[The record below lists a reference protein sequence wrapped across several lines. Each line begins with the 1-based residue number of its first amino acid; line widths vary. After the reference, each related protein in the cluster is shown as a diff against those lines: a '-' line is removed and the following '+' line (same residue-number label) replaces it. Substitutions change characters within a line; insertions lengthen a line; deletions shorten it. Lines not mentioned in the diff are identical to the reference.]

1 MAVPPGHH
9 LGSTRA
15 PHAARTLVRQGSCHC
30 ARAHQTANFIVCPPA
45 SGRAPCRFALAGGG
59 GTGMSVERLGLS
71 VIPGAGWRASDIR
84 DVAKAAEQA
93 GFEAIFTTEANND
106 ALATAQLMGS
116 ATGTHPGRHVD
127 REHLPAALLY
137 P

>member
-1 MAVPPGHH
+1 
-9 LGSTRA
+9 
-15 PHAARTLVRQGSCHC
+15 
-30 ARAHQTANFIVCPPA
+30 
-45 SGRAPCRFALAGGG
+45 
-59 GTGMSVERLGLS
+59 MSVERLGVS
-71 VIPGAGWRASDIR
+71 VTPGAGWRASDIR

-116 ATGTHPGRHVD
+116 ATAHIRVGTWIANIYLRHSCTCAKGGG
-127 REHLPAALLY
+127 LMPSAGQAN